1 MTPVHGSREGVDT
14 RVLPSL
20 FVSQPQAAGV
30 DSPGA
35 AAASP
40 PASTEC
46 GPLKLPFLLGL
57 T

>member
-1 MTPVHGSREGVDT
+1 MTTVHGSREGVDT

-20 FVSQPQAAGV
+20 FVSQPQAAGI

-46 GPLKLPFLLGL
+46 GPLELPFLLGL